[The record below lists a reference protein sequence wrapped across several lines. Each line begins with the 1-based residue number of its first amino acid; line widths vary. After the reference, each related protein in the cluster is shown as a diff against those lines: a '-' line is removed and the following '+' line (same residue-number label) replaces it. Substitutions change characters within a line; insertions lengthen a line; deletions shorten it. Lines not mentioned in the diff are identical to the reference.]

1 MTKKKRTE
9 QTAAQETPRRGS
21 GLVSF
26 GADVRKLVSP
36 LLGKKGLIQAD
47 VLARWQDILGA
58 ELASGVKPFS
68 VSFSKQ
74 KNGAVLTVTAFSGAY
89 AVEFTARKPQIM
101 ERLNS
106 YFGYA
111 AISDIRI
118 KQGGTFTPS
127 SPSKKEPDFSLE
139 KTEEMQRLAAD
150 IENESLR
157 ESVIRLG
164 LLLTASKK
172 D

>member
-1 MTKKKRTE
+1 MTEK
-9 QTAAQETPRRGS
+9 AQIGREPPRRNS

-26 GADVRKLVSP
+26 GADVRKLVGP
-36 LLGKKGLIQAD
+36 LLGKKGLLQAD
-47 VLARWQDILGA
+47 ILSHWTDILGF

-68 VSFSKQ
+68 VSFSK
-74 KNGAVLTVTAFSGAY
+74 KTAGAVLTVTAFSGAY
-89 AVEFTARKPQIM
+89 AVEFTARKPQII

-106 YFGYA
+106 YFGYE

-118 KQGGTFTPS
+118 KQGGTFAPPS
-127 SPSKKEPDFSLE
+127 PAKRDPDYSPE
-139 KTEEMQRLAAD
+139 KSEEIQRLAAG
-150 IENESLR
+150 IENEALR

-164 LLLTASKK
+164 MALMESKK